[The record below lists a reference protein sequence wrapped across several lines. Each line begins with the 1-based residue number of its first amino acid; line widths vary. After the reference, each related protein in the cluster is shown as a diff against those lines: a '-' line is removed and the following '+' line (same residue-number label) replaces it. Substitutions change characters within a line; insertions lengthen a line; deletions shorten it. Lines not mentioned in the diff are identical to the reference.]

1 MEYYDIQELKEMY
14 NSGDKLEY
22 VTFFTKHDYLSNFY
36 KIGISIP
43 YKRNGVETMLDF
55 YDSEQLFMFYKC
67 LEFKNEDYAMR
78 VVDLGDVYSNKYK
91 KIGRELPGYGTYGH
105 KWEEEKES
113 VMYDAIY
120 HKFSQN
126 EDLKEKLLSTGNKIL
141 VEASP
146 YDKYWGVGLS
156 SESES
161 ILNPN
166 EWKGSNRLG
175 FLLMELREQLR
186 EQSKWIRNYIR
197 QLITH

>member
-1 MEYYDIQELKEMY
+1 MKY
-14 NSGDKLEY
+14 
-22 VTFFTKHDYLSNFY
+22 
-36 KIGISIP
+36 
-43 YKRNGVETMLDF
+43 
-55 YDSEQLFMFYKC
+55 
-67 LEFKNEDYAMR
+67 
-78 VVDLGDVYSNKYK
+78 YSNKYK

-161 ILNPN
+161 ILNPKLRGQAFYMQVRIKQAKGDMSKLSSFISTFST
-166 EWKGSNRLG
+166 WGSNWGIKFEDIPDWADGLNRLVDAYG
-175 FLLMELREQLR
+175 ASFESAIVDAHKSALG
-186 EQSKWIRNYIR
+186 
-197 QLITH
+197 